1 MFIFIFIFF
10 GGGGGG
16 GGGNHVLIDA
26 HLAWLTQKKEK
37 KSYFKH
43 ITEYI
48 CDGDTQVRF
57 VHVLSQGCIDR
68 RLYMWRSSAL

>member
-1 MFIFIFIFF
+1 MMSTFLYLFIYFLW
-10 GGGGGG
+10 GGGGG

-26 HLAWLTQKKEK
+26 HLAWLTQKKGK
-37 KSYFKH
+37 KATLS
-43 ITEYI
+43 ITEDI

-68 RLYMWRSSAL
+68 RLY

>member
-1 MFIFIFIFF
+1 MMSTFLCLIYLFLW
-10 GGGGGG
+10 

-26 HLAWLTQKKEK
+26 HLAWLTQKKGK
-37 KSYFKH
+37 KATLS
-43 ITEYI
+43 ITEDI

-68 RLYMWRSSAL
+68 RLY

>member
-1 MFIFIFIFF
+1 MRA
-10 GGGGGG
+10 
-16 GGGNHVLIDA
+16 LISVDWPRFQS
-26 HLAWLTQKKEK
+26 LYILSLTED
-37 KSYFKH
+37 
-43 ITEYI
+43 I